1 MFVFENCLC
10 LKNDQ
15 ILKNYLVYQINKN
28 EFKNLHFKKVLK
40 CQKIFI
46 FYTTS
51 KLKVTRGAGMTDD
64 GSGVPALT
72 PASQHISHSLPAY
85 RGGNNPRPHEHKVP
99 DTRQCLHGH
108 LHVDSQPRKCR
119 CRMAPAMI

>member
-28 EFKNLHFKKVLK
+28 EFKNLHFLKVLK
-40 CQKIFI
+40 FQKIFI

-64 GSGVPALT
+64 GSAVPAPT
-72 PASQHISHSLPAY
+72 PASRHIRQSLSAY
-85 RGGNNPRPHEHKVP
+85 RGGDNPVP
-99 DTRQCLHGH
+99 MNIRY
-108 LHVDSQPRKCR
+108 PI
-119 CRMAPAMI
+119 PASVSTGTSTSTPNLENADAGWHQR